1 MVNGDGFSI
10 WLDCCLMIHLF
21 LIDFIWFMVNILP
34 GFCCI
39 KFIVFTVS
47 NNYSRA
53 VIMWDDLFELL
64 GRWLTS
70 ASSPKMKMRMRVL
83 SLLMLC
89 LIASTYCQGKL
100 LNAPAVFWCYLS
112 AVTIDGPNVVNA
124 HVFENSNTGKFENQT
139 SVRFQL
145 RVYYSGTQVV
155 DFHVAGHSNVSWSLN
170 STSNF
175 TINSEGVVSV
185 GGVLDRE
192 VRLFTMLPWCSCI
205 EIHIVVFVG
214 NIGTSCH
221 QSNSHCNC

>member
-100 LNAPAVFWCYLS
+100 LNALQSSDATFQQLQLMVLMLSMHTFLRTAILASLKIKPVSGFSCVF
-112 AVTIDGPNVVNA
+112 IIQGR
-124 HVFENSNTGKFENQT
+124 K
-139 SVRFQL
+139 
-145 RVYYSGTQVV
+145 
-155 DFHVAGHSNVSWSLN
+155 
-170 STSNF
+170 
-175 TINSEGVVSV
+175 
-185 GGVLDRE
+185 
-192 VRLFTMLPWCSCI
+192 
-205 EIHIVVFVG
+205 
-214 NIGTSCH
+214 
-221 QSNSHCNC
+221 